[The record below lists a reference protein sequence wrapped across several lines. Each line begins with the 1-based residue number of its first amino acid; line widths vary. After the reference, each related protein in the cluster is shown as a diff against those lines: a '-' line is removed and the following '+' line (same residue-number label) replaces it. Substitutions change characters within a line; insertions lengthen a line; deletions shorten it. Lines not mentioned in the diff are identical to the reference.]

1 MAINALHAKAIQA
14 FRDRLAS
21 LGINPLEVIDT
32 ASRGRGAT
40 ASAQSPPTAHEV
52 LESAVAI
59 SGDTALAI
67 KIGNGLDLAGYGT
80 YGFAL
85 MSCSDMGAALELF
98 LRYGQTFLQSCSWHQ
113 SVSKDGMILRLQQNT
128 GTSYQKMLV
137 TELAFSQMHLACKL
151 LVARPAEGIR
161 VHFSYPKPA
170 HFGAYEQNWPLPM
183 EFDQQHTQI
192 IMPDRWL
199 RQRVRT
205 GDPTTNVLFSQ
216 QCEELVSGM
225 TEVDETAAIVRRLL
239 IHSAGNFLSISEVAE
254 QLHITER
261 TLRRRLAAEGTDFR
275 TIFDDIKNTLARNYL
290 RKTSLSVVEIADLL
304 NYSEATNFHR
314 AFQRWNS
321 TTPANYRQQASP

>member
-1 MAINALHAKAIQA
+1 MATNALHAIVIKA

-21 LGINPLEVIDT
+21 LGIDPLEVIET

-40 ASAQSPPTAHEV
+40 ASAQSPLTAHEV
-52 LESAVAI
+52 LESAVAM
-59 SGDTALAI
+59 SGDTTLAI
-67 KIGNGLDLAGYGT
+67 KIGNGLDLGKYGT

-98 LRYGQTFLQSCSWHQ
+98 LRYGQTFIQSSSWHR
-113 SVSKDGMILRLQQNT
+113 SVSKDGVTLRLQQNT

-137 TELAFSQMHLACKL
+137 TELAFSQLHLASKL
-151 LVARPAEGIR
+151 LVARPAEGVR
-161 VHFSYPKPA
+161 VHFSYSKPA
-170 HFGAYEQNWPLPM
+170 HFRVYEQNWPFPM
-183 EFDQQHTQI
+183 EFDQEHTQI
-192 IMPDRWL
+192 FMSDQWL

-225 TEVDETAAIVRRLL
+225 TEVDETSAIVRRLL
-239 IHSAGNFLSISEVAE
+239 IHSAGKFLTISEVAE
-254 QLHITER
+254 QLNVTER

-275 TIFDDIKNTLARNYL
+275 TIFDDIKSTLAKNYL
-290 RKTSLSVVEIADLL
+290 RKTSLSVLEIADLL
-304 NYSEATNFHR
+304 NYAEATNFHR

-321 TTPANYRQQASP
+321 TTPTDYRQQV